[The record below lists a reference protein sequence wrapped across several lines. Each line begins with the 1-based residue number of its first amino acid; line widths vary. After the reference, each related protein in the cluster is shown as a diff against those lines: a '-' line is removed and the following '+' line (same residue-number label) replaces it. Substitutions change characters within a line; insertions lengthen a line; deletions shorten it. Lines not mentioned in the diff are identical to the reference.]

1 MAKQLNI
8 FMENRPGRLKAITE
22 KLAKCD
28 VNIRAFAIQDRGDY
42 GLVKLILDK
51 PEEAHLAL
59 SEMGV
64 ACAVKEILA
73 ISIPDKPGNMHRLTV
88 ALADNNIN
96 VMDAYAFVI
105 EPSKTGVCC
114 LEIENL
120 RTTNAKRIVEAAGFK
135 VLEDKELYDLCCP

>member
-8 FMENRPGRLKAITE
+8 FIENRPGRLRAVTE
-22 KLAKCD
+22 KLSKCN
-28 VNIRAFAIQDRGDY
+28 VNIRAFAVQDRGDY

-64 ACAVKEILA
+64 ACAMKEILA

-88 ALADNNIN
+88 ALADQNIN
-96 VMDAYAFVI
+96 VIDAYAFVV

-120 RTTNAKRIVEAAGFK
+120 KTTNARQIVESAGFK
-135 VLEDKELYDLCCP
+135 VLSDEELYELCS

>member
-8 FMENRPGRLKAITE
+8 FIENRPGRLRSITE
-22 KLAKCD
+22 KLSRCQ
-28 VNIRAFAIQDRGDY
+28 VNIRAFAMQDRGDY

-64 ACAVKEILA
+64 ACAIKDVLA
-73 ISIPDKPGNMHRLTV
+73 ISIPDRPGNMHRLTV
-88 ALADNNIN
+88 ALADHNIN
-96 VMDAYAFVI
+96 VIDAYAFVL

-114 LEIENL
+114 LEIDNL
-120 RTTNAKRIVEAAGFK
+120 KATNAAHVVEAAGFK
-135 VLEDKELYDLCCP
+135 ALSDKELYDLFA

>member
-8 FMENRPGRLKAITE
+8 FIENRPGRLRAVTE
-22 KLAKCD
+22 KLAKCN
-28 VNIRAFAIQDRGDY
+28 VNVRAFAVQDRGDY

-64 ACAVKEILA
+64 ACAMKEILA

-88 ALADNNIN
+88 ALADQNIN

-105 EPSKTGVCC
+105 EPSKMGICC

-120 RTTNAKRIVEAAGFK
+120 KTTNARHVVEAAGFK
-135 VLEDKELYDLCCP
+135 VLEDKELYDLCS

>member
-8 FMENRPGRLKAITE
+8 FIENRPGRLRSVTD

-28 VNIRAFAIQDRGDY
+28 VNVRAFAVQDRGDF
-42 GLVKLILDK
+42 GLIKLIVDK

-64 ACAVKEILA
+64 ACAMKDILA

-88 ALADNNIN
+88 ALADQNIN
-96 VMDAYAFVI
+96 VIDAYGFVI
-105 EPSKTGVCC
+105 EPTRTGVCC

-120 RTTNAKRIVEAAGFK
+120 RTTNARQVVEAAGFK
-135 VLEDKELYDLCCP
+135 VLDDKELYDLCS

>member
-8 FMENRPGRLKAITE
+8 FIENRPGRLRAVTE
-22 KLAKCD
+22 KLAKCN
-28 VNIRAFAIQDRGDY
+28 VNVRAFAVQDRGDY

-51 PEEAHLAL
+51 PEEAQLAL
-59 SEMGV
+59 SELGV
-64 ACAVKEILA
+64 ACALKEILA

-88 ALADNNIN
+88 ALADQNIN

-105 EPSKTGVCC
+105 EPNKTGICC

-120 RTTNAKRIVEAAGFK
+120 RTTNARRVVEAAGFR
-135 VLEDKELYDLCCP
+135 VLDDKELYDLCS